1 MPFRMETK
9 PTNEMEEQIIND
21 LGKTRI
27 VFTEDAKVPGVRL
40 TFTPHGEAIDIHY
53 AIPSS
58 KKINEG
64 TLRIEKEE
72 RPDAGRLL
80 AYRLFGIQKAKIG
93 EQPAASEHP
102 KVNPAEKP
110 I

>member
-1 MPFRMETK
+1 METT
-9 PTNEMEEQIIND
+9 PSNEMEEQIIND

-27 VFTEDAKVPGVRL
+27 AFTQDENAPAVTL

-53 AIPSS
+53 AIQSS
-58 KKINEG
+58 KKTNEG
-64 TLRIEKEE
+64 TLRVEKEE
-72 RPDAGRLL
+72 RADAGKLL
-80 AYRLFGIQKAKIG
+80 AYRFFGIQKTKIG
-93 EQPAASEHP
+93 DQPPASVHP